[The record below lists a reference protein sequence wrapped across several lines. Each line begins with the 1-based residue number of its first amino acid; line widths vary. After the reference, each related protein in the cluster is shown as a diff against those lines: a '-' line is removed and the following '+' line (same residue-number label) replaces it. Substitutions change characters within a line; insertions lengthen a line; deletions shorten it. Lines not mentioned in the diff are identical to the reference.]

1 MVDIPVCSQ
10 ITVAGGRTVALE
22 SMGEIIKLITHHSYE
37 MIFPIP
43 GEANFGILQ
52 EYKV

>member
-1 MVDIPVCSQ
+1 MCSQ
-10 ITVAGGRTVALE
+10 ITVAGGHAVALE
-22 SMGEIIKLITHHSYE
+22 SVGEIIKLITHHSYE

-43 GEANFGILQ
+43 GEANLGILQ